1 MNPINATDTNLY
13 EQLGLTRPAASTAP
27 ENELGADAF
36 LTLMLAQLR
45 NQDPLQP
52 MENGEFLSQLAQFN
66 TVTGIQELQG
76 SFEGVAQGLQSD
88 RRLAAAALVDRQVLV
103 PSTQAQ
109 LAKDVP
115 LEAVLQLNTPA
126 ERVIVRISDA
136 SGQLVQTLDLGP
148 QGAGEVPIRW
158 NGETAGGATA
168 PPGSYRLQASAADG
182 EGRRGVELA
191 VLAARRVESVT
202 LAGDGG
208 EPLLN
213 LDDGSAV
220 ALGDVRRV
228 G

>member
-1 MNPINATDTNLY
+1 MNPINATDANLY
-13 EQLGLTRPAASTAP
+13 EQLGLTRPAASKAP

-36 LTLMLAQLR
+36 LTLMLTQLR

-66 TVTGIQELQG
+66 TVTGIQDLQG
-76 SFEGVAQGLQSD
+76 SFDSVAQGLQSD

-103 PSTQAQ
+103 PGTQAT
-109 LAKDVP
+109 LAEDATV
-115 LEAVLQLNTPA
+115 EAVLQLDAPA

-148 QGAGEVPIRW
+148 RGAGEVPIRW
-158 NGETAGGATA
+158 NGKAANGAAA

-182 EGRRGVELA
+182 EGQRSVELP
-191 VLAARRVESVT
+191 VLAARRVDSVT

-220 ALGDVRRV
+220 ALGNVRRV

>member
-1 MNPINATDTNLY
+1 MNPIDPTDVSRY
-13 EQLGLTRPAASTAP
+13 EQLGLTRPAPSTTP
-27 ENELGADAF
+27 DNELGADAF

-66 TVTGIQELQG
+66 TVTGIQDLQG
-76 SFEGVAQGLQSD
+76 SFDGVAQGLQSD

-103 PSTQAQ
+103 PSTQAT
-109 LAKDVP
+109 LAEDAPV
-115 LEAVLQLNTPA
+115 ETVLQLDAPA

-136 SGQLVQTLDLGP
+136 SGQLVQTIDLGP
-148 QGAGEVPIRW
+148 QPAGEVPLRW
-158 NGETAGGATA
+158 NGERADGDTA
-168 PPGSYRLQASAADG
+168 PPGSSRLQAIAADG
-182 EGRRGVELA
+182 EGQSGVELP
-191 VLAARRVESVT
+191 VLAARRVDSVT

-220 ALGDVRRV
+220 TLGNVRRI

>member
-1 MNPINATDTNLY
+1 MNPINTTDTNLY

-103 PSTQAQ
+103 PSTQAK

-126 ERVIVRISDA
+126 ERVISFGSRPRSAQWA
-136 SGQLVQTLDLGP
+136 SSTEHLCAMV
-148 QGAGEVPIRW
+148 
-158 NGETAGGATA
+158 
-168 PPGSYRLQASAADG
+168 SASPKPCQIEAC
-182 EGRRGVELA
+182 
-191 VLAARRVESVT
+191 
-202 LAGDGG
+202 
-208 EPLLN
+208 
-213 LDDGSAV
+213 SAV
-220 ALGDVRRV
+220 
-228 G
+228 